1 MRAPRRVSRGDAAA
15 WAELVSCARGAAES
29 LMDGAL
35 SMAVK
40 ATAGRVMPV
49 VGRTDQCAFVALQ
62 GVARAFAAATQ
73 ARRVRMAPA
82 LATMAAECEPLLSSA
97 APLSLA
103 PAPSWTQR
111 ADIGG

>member
-1 MRAPRRVSRGDAAA
+1 MRPPRRVSRGDAAA
-15 WAELVSCARGAAES
+15 WAELVSCARGSAET
-29 LMDGAL
+29 LMIGAL
-35 SMAVK
+35 GMAVK

-49 VGRTDQCAFVALQ
+49 VGRPDQCAFVALL
-62 GVARAFAAATQ
+62 GIARAFAAATQ

-82 LATMAAECEPLLSSA
+82 LAVMAAECEPLLSPA
-97 APLSLA
+97 APLRPA

>member
-15 WAELVSCARGAAES
+15 WAELVACARVAAES
-29 LMDGAL
+29 LMGGAL

-49 VGRTDQCAFVALQ
+49 VARSDQCTFVALQ
-62 GVARAFAAATQ
+62 GVARAFAAATH
-73 ARRVRMAPA
+73 ARRARLAPA
-82 LATMAAECEPLLSSA
+82 LATMAAECEPLLSPA
-97 APLSLA
+97 APLRPA

-111 ADIGG
+111 ADISG

>member
-15 WAELVSCARGAAES
+15 WAELISCARGSAES
-29 LMDGAL
+29 LMIGAG
-35 SMAVK
+35 MAVK

-49 VGRTDQCAFVALQ
+49 VARSDQCTFVALQ

-82 LATMAAECEPLLSSA
+82 LATMAAECEPLLLTTA
-97 APLSLA
+97 AIRPA